1 MIDLLQ
7 VEQTEETGEL
17 TEAQWRAAA
26 DTQHNVLRFACAMWI
41 AALVLALFNS
51 GQLVNVVNG
60 LGAGPVQDAVVA
72 LAATWNEQMD
82 KNGLNEPVELVR
94 GAIMRLHDMSWQELG
109 AEPSQDRGAHLLRGS
124 AVDGAE
130 G

>member
-7 VEQTEETGEL
+7 TEQTEETGAL
-17 TEAQWRAAA
+17 TEVQWRAAA
-26 DTQHNVLRFACAMWI
+26 DTQRNVLRFACAMWI

-60 LGAGPVQDAVVA
+60 LGVGPVQDTVVA
-72 LAATWNEQMD
+72 LAATWDEQMD
-82 KNGLNEPVELVR
+82 KNGLNQPVELVR
-94 GAIMRLHDMSWQELG
+94 GAVSRLHDMTWQELG
-109 AEPSQDRGAHLLRGS
+109 AASTESRGAQSLRGP
-124 AVDGAE
+124 AIDGAE